1 MSAPYL
7 SNTIQSNRG
16 VFNPGIELNT
26 VEPCLED
33 ATDLICQL
41 RGRLAKPGNKRLLRA
56 FTALADGDPAI
67 GMLAFYLWRR
77 RARRQT

>member
-7 SNTIQSNRG
+7 SNTIQPNHG
-16 VFNPGIELNT
+16 AINPSIRLNT

-33 ATDLICQL
+33 AAVIVYQL
-41 RGRLAKPGNKRLLRA
+41 RGRLTEPGNKRLLRA

-67 GMLAFYLWRR
+67 GLLAFYLWRR